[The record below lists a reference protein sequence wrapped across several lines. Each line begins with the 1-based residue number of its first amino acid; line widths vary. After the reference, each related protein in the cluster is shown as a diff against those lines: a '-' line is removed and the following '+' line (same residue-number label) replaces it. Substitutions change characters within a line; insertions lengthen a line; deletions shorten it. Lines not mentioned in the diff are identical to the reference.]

1 MPKPTAAANAAPMPA
16 PKVPHYADALS
27 FMALRKPRGS
37 GIDHWAVSPTG
48 HYSADYE
55 TGERLAGEFLTF
67 IGTYP
72 TVCHSTLLTCVLRD
86 MIDHAVAGQGWSGV
100 HAGFARGVTRYAM
113 ATARIVVSQMD
124 GEATHA

>member
-1 MPKPTAAANAAPMPA
+1 MPKPTAAANAAPLPA

-37 GIDHWAVSPTG
+37 GTDHWVVSPTG

-72 TVCHSTLLTCVLRD
+72 TVGHSTLLTCVLKA
-86 MIDHAVAGQGWSGV
+86 MIEHAVAGQGWSGV
-100 HAGFARGVTRYAM
+100 HAGFASGVNQYAM
-113 ATARIVVSQMD
+113 AVARIIASPNAE
-124 GEATHA
+124 EATHA

>member
-1 MPKPTAAANAAPMPA
+1 MPRPTAPANAASLRA
-16 PKVPHYADALS
+16 PKAPRYHDALS
-27 FMALRKPRGS
+27 FMERRKPQGS
-37 GIDHWAVSPTG
+37 GIDHWVVSPTG
-48 HYSADYE
+48 NYSADYE
-55 TGERLAGEFLTF
+55 TGESLAVEFLTF

-100 HAGFARGVTRYAM
+100 HAGFAHGVSQYAM
-113 ATARIVVSQMD
+113 ATARVIVSRMG